1 MSKDQEDS
9 EQVVALT
16 PEQRLDAL
24 EGKVGK
30 NRIVLMSVAL
40 LLIVTLSASIT
51 AFMMYYFGGGSSD
64 SDPANSSETTQ
75 TLEGQAELLEQYDI
89 RLAELSS
96 QLKTLDNRIAN
107 SSNATIQRV
116 LIEQEQAKQKFMDT
130 VRSAIYDLAHMVPGS
145 RSWLELYSDQLD
157 EANVKSQQ
165 REKALKEL
173 QTAEPVADK
182 DPFFDDD
189 F

>member
-1 MSKDQEDS
+1 MSADQEDKQN
-9 EQVVALT
+9 EAPLT
-16 PEQRLDAL
+16 PEQRLDVL
-24 EGKVGK
+24 ESKVGK

-40 LLIVTLSASIT
+40 ILIVTLSASIT
-51 AFMMYYFGGGSSD
+51 AFLIYTFGGVSADSGST
-64 SDPANSSETTQ
+64 NSSETTQ

-96 QLKTLDNRIAN
+96 QLKTLDNKIEN

-116 LIEQEQAKQKFMDT
+116 LVEQEQAKQKFMNT

-145 RSWLELYSDQLD
+145 RSWLELYSEQLD
-157 EANVKSQQ
+157 EATVKSQQ
-165 REKALKEL
+165 RERALKEL
-173 QTAEPVADK
+173 QTAEPVAKK

>member
-1 MSKDQEDS
+1 MSTDQEDNQK
-9 EQVVALT
+9 EVALT
-16 PEQRLDAL
+16 PEQRLDVL

-40 LLIVTLSASIT
+40 ILIVTLSASIT
-51 AFMMYYFGGGSSD
+51 AFMMHYFGGMNAHSGSPATSD
-64 SDPANSSETTQ
+64 TAQ

-96 QLKTLDNRIAN
+96 QLKTLDNKIEN

-145 RSWLELYSDQLD
+145 RSWLELYSEQLD
-157 EANVKSQQ
+157 DATVKSQQ
-165 REKALKEL
+165 REQALKEL
-173 QTAEPVADK
+173 QTSEPAAKK
-182 DPFFDDD
+182 DPFFGDD

>member
-1 MSKDQEDS
+1 MSTEQEDKQA
-9 EQVVALT
+9 EVTLT

-30 NRIVLMSVAL
+30 NRIVLMSIAL
-40 LLIVTLSASIT
+40 ILIVTLSASIT
-51 AFMMYYFGGGSSD
+51 AFMMHYFGGVSANSGSS
-64 SDPANSSETTQ
+64 NNTETIQ

-96 QLKTLDNRIAN
+96 QLKTLDNKIEN
-107 SSNATIQRV
+107 SSNATIQRILV
-116 LIEQEQAKQKFMDT
+116 EQEQAKQKFMDT
-130 VRSAIYDLAHMVPGS
+130 VRSSIYDLAHMVPGS
-145 RSWLELYSDQLD
+145 RSWLELYSEQLD
-157 EANVKSQQ
+157 EAMVKSQQ

-173 QTAEPVADK
+173 QTSEPVANK
-182 DPFFDDD
+182 DPFFGDE

>member
-1 MSKDQEDS
+1 MSTDQEDNQT
-9 EQVVALT
+9 EAALT

-24 EGKVGK
+24 ENKVGK

-40 LLIVTLSASIT
+40 ILIVTLSASIT
-51 AFMMYYFGGGSSD
+51 AFMMNYFGDVSSD
-64 SDPANSSETTQ
+64 SGASKSSETIQ
-75 TLEGQAELLEQYDI
+75 ALEGQAELLEQYDI

-96 QLKTLDNRIAN
+96 QLKNLDSKIEN

-145 RSWLELYSDQLD
+145 RSWLELYSEQLD
-157 EANVKSQQ
+157 EATVKSQQ
-165 REKALKEL
+165 REQALEEL
-173 QTAEPVADK
+173 QTAEPVANK
-182 DPFFDDD
+182 DPFFGDD